1 MLNRLKEW
9 KDRQALVQVFLEGEA
24 PEGTIES
31 LDPFGIVL
39 MVEGERRGIPISA
52 IKDIRECVCYDN

>member
-1 MLNRLKEW
+1 MLNQLKEW
-9 KDRQALVQVFLEGEA
+9 KNRQALVQVVLDKES

-39 MVEGERRGIPISA
+39 MVEGKRKEIPISA